1 MSAAGSS
8 DDEEFDFKEVAA
20 PSDGDEAVDEESLSS
35 ALKLLSGPSAAEVA
49 EEQAEQAAAAASA
62 AAPRDPNG
70 RLEVRARTALQ
81 RAPRSA
87 PLRVLTGV
95 WRAMQVLDDFV
106 RNFLREAGLGRTL
119 EQFETEWYEVSQR
132 EAHSAHAAA
141 A

>member
-62 AAPRDPNG
+62 AAPRDANG
-70 RLEVRARTALQ
+70 RLEVRCSAARL
-81 RAPRSA
+81 RAPPAA
-87 PLRVLTGV
+87 P
-95 WRAMQVLDDFV
+95 
-106 RNFLREAGLGRTL
+106 
-119 EQFETEWYEVSQR
+119 
-132 EAHSAHAAA
+132 AAR
-141 A
+141 

>member
-70 RLEVRARTALQ
+70 RLEVCARAALQ
-81 RAPRSA
+81 RAPRHA
-87 PLRVLTGV
+87 P
-95 WRAMQVLDDFV
+95 
-106 RNFLREAGLGRTL
+106 
-119 EQFETEWYEVSQR
+119 
-132 EAHSAHAAA
+132 AAC
-141 A
+141 